1 MSRINYNFDFK
12 LGAKLLEENVLR
24 APNSHWRLK
33 FGKLLSESG
42 LRAIASPYYQIHD
55 LVPVQPCDDREGGAL
70 ILELNDNEYLR
81 QLENHYA
88 KMLMT
93 AHDAVDKKVSVANMQ
108 TKVVIR
114 QHGNSNT
121 AIVLELWVS
130 GNINDGHPQGVKPFT
145 ECFVFEASMERDP
158 YPTGTT
164 DFGTDE
170 ERIPDVQERSINSP
184 VYLVQAQN
192 VKTIFG
198 VGAKEN
204 PERIYVMARWAGW
217 SEVKFYGGQVLLIA
231 KLSIG

>member
-1 MSRINYNFDFK
+1 MSKINYNFDFK
-12 LGAKLLEENVLR
+12 LGAKILEEHVLR
-24 APNSHWRLK
+24 APNSHWREK

-42 LRAIASPYYQIHD
+42 LRAIASPYYNIRD
-55 LVPVQPCDDREGGAL
+55 LVPVKPCEDREGGAV
-70 ILELNDNEYLR
+70 ILELNNNEYLR

-88 KMLMT
+88 KMLT
-93 AHDAVDKKVSVANMQ
+93 AAHEAADKKVTVGNVSSKL
-108 TKVVIR
+108 TIR
-114 QHGNSNT
+114 QHGNTNT
-121 AIVLELWVS
+121 AVVLELWVS

-145 ECFVFEASMERDP
+145 ECFVFEAGMERDP

-170 ERIPDVQERSINSP
+170 ERIPDVAERSINSP
-184 VYLVQAQN
+184 VYLVQAAN
-192 VKTIFG
+192 VKTVFG